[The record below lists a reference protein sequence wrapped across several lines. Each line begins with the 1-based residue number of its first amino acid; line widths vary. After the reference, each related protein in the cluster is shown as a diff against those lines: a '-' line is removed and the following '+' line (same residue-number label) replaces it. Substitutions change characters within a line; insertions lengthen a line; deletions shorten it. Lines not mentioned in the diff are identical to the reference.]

1 MTGISWRRRPGNR
14 KEDSNLRRQ
23 SVDVG
28 ALFRQQE
35 SDSSPAQRNGQEPKP
50 AERPTTAKSHAG
62 PETAP
67 RVSTSTIRPQPRKSE
82 ERNRRFSI
90 LRFRNASD
98 PALAA
103 QARADEAIPPLPE
116 PPRTPSIITTAPT
129 FDISTVPP
137 VPQSKASANSMDKR
151 GNAGAA
157 TSRTNL
163 STTMVIPSTSGSREH
178 STSPSPRPTS
188 SPRSKASK
196 KSIGNNPSGRTSRVT
211 FDEPDKPLPHNGS
224 TQSFAP
230 PPYDEHGLPVP
241 PPRLSE
247 SSRSEASSA
256 DVVVTTTTTTHTVS
270 TTSTFFRFSRR
281 KKDTPLFPLPPR
293 VTPIEGRAST
303 DATGGGASSSSA
315 STRSRPSTNTFPSA
329 PPTPRRVP
337 TSDGLPVPATSALA
351 ASVLGTIGGPNTLVR
366 ANSTASNHS
375 LRSTT
380 SSPLAPQQPRYN
392 RARSSTAGSIDR
404 SPAESARTST
414 STSLVGRNSFSRLF
428 SSRSRQGSEAHL
440 SGLPTRTSS
449 PAPYSGRGSTS
460 HPNSMAV
467 SREKLII
474 PERLDDD
481 TPDQYLRKLE
491 EAVNKS
497 VVASLLS
504 KTDDA
509 FHVEVL
515 KQYMSTFSFYQDPM
529 DMALR
534 KLLMEVEL
542 PKETQQIDR
551 VLQAFADRYH
561 ECNPLI
567 YSSSENAYFIAF
579 SLLILHTDVFNKHN
593 RHKMQKPEY
602 VKNTSGEGVTS
613 DILEYFY
620 DNISY
625 TPFIHVE
632 DDLDV
637 NGEKIVPH
645 MPRRNMLTKTNTESR
660 RPKEPVDPYTLIID
674 SKLDILRPSLTDVLT
689 IDDPYSY
696 LGTTHTMSMKDLH
709 ESFFRSSVLQIV
721 SARSRPD
728 AFLNPHTQ
736 QNPQDASPGVV
747 EIKVTKIGLIW
758 RKDPKKKKTRSP
770 WQEWGALLTGSQ
782 LYFFK
787 NVSWVKN
794 LMQQYDQHVKAG
806 NLNIGPCVFTP
817 PLMEFTPD
825 SMLSTDDTVALLD
838 RTYKK
843 HKHAFMFVRHGG
855 FQEYFLAD
863 NEVELNDWISKLN
876 YAAAFRTAGVRMRG
890 VVGGNYDGQRARGI
904 RRADSSNAK
913 SVQTASGEVSI
924 VSGRIDPQLAA
935 QIAAARRQV
944 IDRKIEDSNTKLK
957 DSLDQLAML
966 LRNAHHLRL
975 LTPVQT
981 KTRDAVILAA
991 SSLNSKLQW
1000 VRVEIWRLRCHR
1012 DILEMDLE
1020 EERKTAKDKLRRL
1033 TLLSTPPDTPSRGS
1047 KSPSLTDSPHSA
1059 KSTPTQASIT
1069 ASFNK
1074 QVFENEIVRQ
1084 STKTTTVSRT
1094 ASQSTARPS
1103 PHQGW
1108 DLGPLPF
1115 ENKTAPTAV
1124 VPSDMANDID
1134 VSQLGEPY
1142 VTTSTESCEYVSVTT
1157 NNPTEDVQRRPSTA
1171 SGMSQQAIA
1180 QAIKPEGD
1188 VEADFLEQ
1196 LATKEEKGKEVD
1208 DDASHREKKEKG
1220 NEKEKEREKEKEKE
1234 KEKGEDGE
1242 EGKEKETKEKGKDKV
1257 RRSLQRT
1264 LREGS
1269 IQLPHHR
1276 TRKPKDPN
1284 AQGDKADGEGE
1295 GEKKE
1300 NEGLAR
1306 GAGSFTVHGKKASVI
1321 TFGSDWHAIPA
1332 EDRLKRH
1339 RSGASASMSAAVAG
1353 MMGDR
1358 VVDASSLGKV
1368 TVSEVSTR
1376 DNSEDE
1382 GDGGSGSASASISR
1396 SQLSRGSS
1404 AVSGRLTVVNPDSEG
1419 GSSDEAAAAAAR
1431 RGSLNDGEVSILTVS
1446 AMTDDD
1452 AGTTASNFLPD
1463 ALSSPAFSD
1472 VTVTPFGDAGLA
1484 DASGDH
1490 EVEAVVVEIAKEG
1503 DETRT
1508 EEILVLVDSQGGVED
1523 GEAVARTSADLARPE
1538 PVASIGVAAAGAVGE
1553 QAMY

>member
-1 MTGISWRRRPGNR
+1 MTGISWRLRQINR

-35 SDSSPAQRNGQEPKP
+35 SHASSAAQRNGQEPRP
-50 AERPTTAKSHAG
+50 AERPTTAKSNAG
-62 PETAP
+62 QETAP
-67 RVSTSTIRPQPRKSE
+67 RVSSSTIRPQPRKSE

-98 PALAA
+98 PALGAK
-103 QARADEAIPPLPE
+103 ARAQEEVPPLPD
-116 PPRTPSIITTAPT
+116 PPRTPTIITTAPT
-129 FDISTVPP
+129 FDISTAPP
-137 VPQSKASANSMDKR
+137 LPQATTSGDGTEEKNT
-151 GNAGAA
+151 NAAA
-157 TSRTNL
+157 AMSRANL
-163 STTMVIPSTSGSREH
+163 SAPGTLPSLSGGRDTSKS
-178 STSPSPRPTS
+178 SSSPRPSS
-188 SPRSKASK
+188 SPRRKLSKQN
-196 KSIGNNPSGRTSRVT
+196 IGNNPSGRTSRVT

-281 KKDTPLFPLPPR
+281 KKDTPLFPLPPKI
-293 VTPIEGRAST
+293 THAEGRAST
-303 DATGGGASSSSA
+303 DATGGGTSSSGA
-315 STRSRPSTNTFPSA
+315 STRSRPSLNTFSSA
-329 PPTPRRVP
+329 PPTPRRIP
-337 TSDGLPVPATSALA
+337 TSDGLPIPATSALA
-351 ASVLGTIGGPNTLVR
+351 ASVLGTMGSSPATIAR

-380 SSPLAPQQPRYN
+380 SSPLAPQARYN
-392 RARSSTAGSIDR
+392 RQRSSTAGSMDR
-404 SPAESARTST
+404 SPADSART

-428 SSRSRQGSEAHL
+428 SSRSRQNSEAHL
-440 SGLPTRTSS
+440 SGVPTRTSS
-449 PAPYSGRGSTS
+449 PAPYLGRASTS
-460 HPNSMAV
+460 HPGSMV
-467 SREKLII
+467 MSREKLII

-481 TPDQYLRKLE
+481 TPDMYLRKLE

-515 KQYMSTFSFYQDPM
+515 KRYMGTFAFFQDPM

-579 SLLILHTDVFNKHN
+579 SLLILHTDVFNKN
-593 RHKMQKPEY
+593 NKYKMQKPDY

-632 DDLDV
+632 DDLDI

-645 MPRRNMLTKTNTESR
+645 MPRRNILTKANTDLR

-674 SKLDILRPSLTDVLT
+674 NKLDILRPSLTEVLMV
-689 IDDPYSY
+689 DDPYTY
-696 LGTTHTMSMKDLH
+696 LGTTHKMSMKDLH

-728 AFLNPHTQ
+728 AFLNPATQ

-747 EIKVTKIGLIW
+747 EIKITKIGLLW

-794 LMQQYDQHVKAG
+794 LMSQYEQHVKAG

-817 PLMEFTPD
+817 PLMEFNPD

-843 HKHAFMFVRHGG
+843 HKNAFMFVRHGG

-863 NEVELNDWISKLN
+863 NEGELNDWLAKLN

-890 VVGGNYDGQRARGI
+890 VVGSHYDGQRARGI

-944 IDRKIEDSNTKLK
+944 IDRKIQDSNTKLK

-966 LRNAHHLRL
+966 LRNAHHLNL
-975 LTPVQT
+975 LTPVQA
-981 KTRDAVILAA
+981 KTREAVIQAA
-991 SSLNSKLQW
+991 GSLNAKLRW

-1020 EERKTAKDKLRRL
+1020 EERRTAKDKLRRL
-1033 TLLSTPPDTPSRGS
+1033 TLLSTPPESPSRGS
-1047 KSPSLTDSPHSA
+1047 KSPSLADSPHSA

-1084 STKTTTVSRT
+1084 STKTTISRT

-1103 PHQGW
+1103 TLGSHQSW
-1108 DLGPLPF
+1108 DIGPLPF
-1115 ENKTAPTAV
+1115 ENKRSSTAGMSTEIA
-1124 VPSDMANDID
+1124 SELDL
-1134 VSQLGEPY
+1134 SQLGEPY
-1142 VTTSTESCEYVSVTT
+1142 MTSTESHEYVSVTT
-1157 NNPTEDVQRRPSTA
+1157 SNGNEDNQQRRPSTA
-1171 SGMSQQAIA
+1171 SAISQQAIA
-1180 QAIKPEGD
+1180 QAIKPIGD
-1188 VEADFLEQ
+1188 AESELLEQ
-1196 LATKEEKGKEVD
+1196 ASVNGDKGKDVD
-1208 DDASHREKKEKG
+1208 DSGSHREKK
-1220 NEKEKEREKEKEKE
+1220 EKEKEKE
-1234 KEKGEDGE
+1234 KEKGE
-1242 EGKEKETKEKGKDKV
+1242 GKEKDKEKEKDKI
-1257 RRSLQRT
+1257 RRSIHRT
-1264 LREGS
+1264 LREGP
-1269 IQLPHHR
+1269 IQLQHHR
-1276 TRKPKDPN
+1276 VRKSN
-1284 AQGDKADGEGE
+1284 AHSDKADGESE
-1295 GEKKE
+1295 SDKKE

-1321 TFGSDWHAIPA
+1321 TFGSDWHTIPA

-1353 MMGDR
+1353 MIGDR
-1358 VVDASSLGKV
+1358 VLDASSLGKV
-1368 TVSEVSTR
+1368 IVSEASTR
-1376 DNSEDE
+1376 DNSDDE
-1382 GDGGSGSASASISR
+1382 DGGSGSVSASASISR

-1404 AVSGRLTVVNPDSEG
+1404 AVSGRLTVVNPDSEDG
-1419 GSSDEAAAAAAR
+1419 GESRAK
-1431 RGSLNDGEVSILTVS
+1431 SLNDGEVSIMTAS
-1446 AMTDDD
+1446 AITEDDD
-1452 AGTTASNFLPD
+1452 VCGSSSFIPD
-1463 ALSSPAFSD
+1463 AVASPTLSDA
-1472 VTVTPFGDAGLA
+1472 TVTPLMSSSNREA
-1484 DASGDH
+1484 
-1490 EVEAVVVEIAKEG
+1490 EAVVVDVAKESDG
-1503 DETRT
+1503 QKI
-1508 EEILVLVDSQGGVED
+1508 EEVVVLLEKKEGEDQVED
-1523 GEAVARTSADLARPE
+1523 EEENVQKTVELEEMARPE
-1538 PVASIGVAAAGAVGE
+1538 PDVSVGASLEASAAAEMLDG
-1553 QAMY
+1553 